1 MTVSSGYAPN
11 SSTGNGVTTVFAY
24 NFRILAAADLEVTV
38 DGVVQTLNV
47 DYTVTGVGDGSGGS
61 ITFTAAPADGAN
73 VIRRRNMALTRATDY
88 QDNGDLLADVLNPDQ
103 DAPVMMLQQ
112 LAEQVDRSIKMP
124 LGDAAPSEVPDAE
137 DRANK
142 YLMFDANGN
151 LSTSTGTGTDAG
163 LRGDL
168 AASSGASLVGFLPA
182 GAGAVATTTE
192 AALRKYPHPSQY
204 AANADYVAACQALA
218 TGQHWTQN
226 GAIIHRLADRL
237 FVGGAIDNDGA
248 LPNVQKDWMATY
260 QVAAGLGNGS
270 TASATSVALTSTAA
284 ASNIAHLAGAQSK
297 YATGANQSTIGVFG
311 FALNN
316 HATLATRVW
325 GGYFEAHKETAAGTG
340 ARGIEVDVRVVSA
353 TAEINPYPN
362 QQTTTS
368 ALQLGAGCEL
378 AAAGQQNVGAVIQI
392 VDNPMQFR
400 KGIVFGANSLE
411 GSDGASGYGT
421 AVAMAAYQGIDWYS
435 NANVLVGRISAATT
449 TAGGE
454 LRFTSTGPLI
464 LGQNGLSVARF
475 ADTAGAAN
483 NLQFAAAAT
492 GGAPQIVATG
502 TDANVDLRLTTTGT
516 GVVRFGTM
524 TANADAPITGY
535 ISIKDSGGT
544 ARKLAVIA

>member
-1 MTVSSGYAPN
+1 MATPTTLPVPSTDPN
-11 SSTGNGVTTVFAY
+11 DLLFNAEKLDEAINSTATTYTDRLGVARKT
-24 NFRILAAADLEVTV
+24 LAGAIATIEA
-38 DGVVQTLNV
+38 LNSR
-47 DYTVTGVGDGSGGS
+47 G
-61 ITFTAAPADGAN
+61 AWAPATAY
-73 VIRRRNMALTRATDY
+73 ALKDLVSESGTWYVCVAAHTSSAAFATDSASKWRVH
-88 QDNGDLLADVLNPDQ
+88 QGV
-103 DAPVMMLQQ
+103 
-112 LAEQVDRSIKMP
+112 I
-124 LGDAAPSEVPDAE
+124 AA
-137 DRANK
+137 
-142 YLMFDANGN
+142 
-151 LSTSTGTGTDAG
+151 
-163 LRGDL
+163 DL
-168 AASSGASLVGFLPA
+168 AASSGASLMGFLPA
-182 GAGAVATTTE
+182 GTGGVASTTE
-192 AALRKYPHPSQY
+192 AALRMYPHPSQY